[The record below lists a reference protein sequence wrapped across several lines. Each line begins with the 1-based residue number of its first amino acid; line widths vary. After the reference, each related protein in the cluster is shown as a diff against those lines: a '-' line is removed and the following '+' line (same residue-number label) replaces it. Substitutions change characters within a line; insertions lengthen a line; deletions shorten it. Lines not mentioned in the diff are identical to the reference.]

1 MGLVAEPAAGL
12 VLGGRDVTAD
22 QAPRRDER
30 PAHRAPQ
37 EARSPRPA
45 TSKAR
50 NVLTDSTTITLR
62 DGRDRAELDR
72 ALRELRRRLS
82 KAGVTAYFK
91 KLRLGPKTSVLKK
104 AKQLR
109 ARRRD
114 LRTAQRVARWEAINT
129 PDYR

>member
-1 MGLVAEPAAGL
+1 VSTTL
-12 VLGGRDVTAD
+12 LGGPDVTAD

-37 EARSPRPA
+37 EARSPRPT

-72 ALRELRRRLS
+72 ALRELRRRRD
-82 KAGVTAYFK
+82 KAGISAYFK
-91 KLRLGPKTSVLKK
+91 RLKLGAKPSVLKK
-104 AKQLR
+104 VKQLKARSRAQKIASRVER
-109 ARRRD
+109 ARE
-114 LRTAQRVARWEAINT
+114 VVMN